1 MMRCMICGK
10 PRVSLTYISNSTRP
24 PQPNPVYCYGL
35 CVSVIAPPAE
45 FTGYSSLHD
54 ALRDLMFS
62 RLVEQEPEEEK
73 PLEWADVERQLD
85 AFMATL
91 NGRES

>member
-1 MMRCMICGK
+1 
-10 PRVSLTYISNSTRP
+10 
-24 PQPNPVYCYGL
+24 
-35 CVSVIAPPAE
+35 
-45 FTGYSSLHD
+45 LHD

-62 RLVEQEPEEEK
+62 RLVEKEPPEEK

-91 NGRES
+91 NGRDV